1 MLFKELRNKIQ
12 KAFDE
17 NKMPYEFSIL
27 PNLDIEVEV
36 FWGDWKH
43 DHARLVNF
51 MRKMGYAQIDYQ
63 VVEDNCGDDA
73 YSATHKFRKL

>member
-1 MLFKELRNKIQ
+1 MLNKIREAL
-12 KAFDE
+12 KE
-17 NKMPYEFSIL
+17 NEMYYDAYQNVSGE
-27 PNLDIEVEV
+27 IEIYVD
-36 FWGDWKH
+36 WGDWKH